1 MMSGLPREAPCLNYT
16 LKNFCPISN
25 EEMYDRV
32 RNISLSAFPG
42 QVPAY
47 SNLGF
52 GILGSVLEGI
62 VNTTFAEWA
71 TKNIVRPLGMNDSGF
86 DILAR

>member
-1 MMSGLPREAPCLNYT
+1 MMSGLPREAPCFNYT
-16 LKNFCPISN
+16 MTNFCPISDK
-25 EEMYDRV
+25 EMYTRV
-32 RNISLSAFPG
+32 RDIQLRAFPG

-52 GILGSVLEGI
+52 GVLGSVLQKI
-62 VNTTFAEWA
+62 VNESFTDWTM
-71 TKNIVRPLGMNDSGF
+71 KNIVHPLGMKDSGF

>member
-1 MMSGLPREAPCLNYT
+1 M
-16 LKNFCPISN
+16 
-25 EEMYDRV
+25 RV
-32 RNISLSAFPG
+32 RNISLRTFPG

-52 GILGSVLEGI
+52 GVLGSVLEKI
-62 VNTTFAEWA
+62 VNEPFTEW
-71 TKNIVRPLGMNDSGF
+71 TMKNIVRPLGMKDSGF